1 MSESQVVGD
10 GNNSLKSWYKRV
22 LDGVVRDMLTAGA
35 VVGTAVEATP
45 VWAVPNEILIS
56 RVWAAGQQNSFIWT
70 IAGER
75 MITDHIV
82 GAVAATP
89 RDVARHFSL
98 KWQVDA
104 ERLYQIARRKDVP
117 EIAGKQIETYA
128 GRVIQCA
135 ERLYDLASR
144 EDIWQHQLSD

>member
-1 MSESQVVGD
+1 MTGKQVVAED
-10 GNNSLKSWYKRV
+10 NSALKSWYKRV
-22 LDGVVRDMLTAGA
+22 LDGVVRDMLRAGA
-35 VVGTAVEATP
+35 VAGTAVEATP
-45 VWAVPNEILIS
+45 VWAVPNEILIA
-56 RVWAAGQQNSFIWT
+56 RVWSAGQQNSFIWT

-89 RDVARHFSL
+89 REVARHFSL